1 MIATLSMYA
10 LVALGYAQVNMALAV
25 MPLALLN
32 TFIDLPKPQQ
42 TSDTAPTPS
51 TCAALNRALPR
62 QMVYTSLA
70 YLMGVAVSFYV

>member
-1 MIATLSMYA
+1 MVATLSMYA

-32 TFIDLPKPQQ
+32 AFIDLPTPRQIEG
-42 TSDTAPTPS
+42 TAPNS
-51 TCAALNRALPR
+51 GTCAALNRALPK

-70 YLMGVAVSFYV
+70 YLMGLAVSFYI